1 MGKLDVVIGIAIA
14 KLAIDSNI
22 VIAKEPSSD
31 IGINV
36 AIAKEPSLISILIL
50 LLQKTLRWY

>member
-1 MGKLDVVIGIAIA
+1 MGARIVQAQQPQLLLKVILLLH
-14 KLAIDSNI
+14 KTF
-22 VIAKEPSSD
+22 SD
-31 IGINV
+31 IGIDV